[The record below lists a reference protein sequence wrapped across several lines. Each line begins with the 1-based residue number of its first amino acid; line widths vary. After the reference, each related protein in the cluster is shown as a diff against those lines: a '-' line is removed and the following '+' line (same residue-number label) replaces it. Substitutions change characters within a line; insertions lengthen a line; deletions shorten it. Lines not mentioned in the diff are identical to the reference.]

1 MEAKA
6 KLGNL
11 RIAPRKVRLVADL
24 VRGKTVEEA
33 QAVLSFTVKRAAPP
47 LKKLLDS
54 AVANAKNNLE
64 MNPSNL
70 YISKITV
77 DEGPKLKRWR
87 ARAMGRAGAIEK
99 KTSHITVVLS
109 EIKEGVKK
117 KKIVKKTKGVKEVK
131 PRIEK
136 KEIEEKDK
144 IIKEKKEK
152 FRREMETAKPKMR
165 RGAKRVFRRKAF

>member
-24 VRGKTVEEA
+24 VRRKTVEEA
-33 QAVLSFTVKRAAPP
+33 QAVLSFTVKRAAPH

-64 MNPSNL
+64 MDPSNL
-70 YISKITV
+70 YISKIIV
-77 DEGPKLKRWR
+77 DEGPKFKRWR

-99 KTSHITVVLS
+99 KTSHITIVLS
-109 EIKEGVKK
+109 EIKESVK
-117 KKIVKKTKGVKEVK
+117 KKIVKKTKGVKKVE

-136 KEIEEKDK
+136 KEIEEKGK

-152 FRREMETAKPKMR
+152 FKREMEIAKPKVE
-165 RGAKRVFRRKAF
+165 RGTKRVFRRKAF

>member
-33 QAVLSFTVKRAAPP
+33 QAVLSFTVKRAAPH